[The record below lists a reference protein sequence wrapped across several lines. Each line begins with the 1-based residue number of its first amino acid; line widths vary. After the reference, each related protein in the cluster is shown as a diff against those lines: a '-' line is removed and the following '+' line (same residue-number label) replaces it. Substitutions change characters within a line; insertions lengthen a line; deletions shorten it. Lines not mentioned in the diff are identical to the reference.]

1 MLSRA
6 VFVLKRSIPQAFIAS
21 QTSGVVIQRRL
32 FRVRS
37 NARST
42 DSVAGS
48 EIVDSIPEEP
58 EEKQI
63 EPEVPEENRIY
74 FILLYML

>member
-6 VFVLKRSIPQAFIAS
+6 VFVLKRSIPQAFVAS

-37 NARST
+37 NVRST
-42 DSVAGS
+42 DSIAGS
-48 EIVDSIPEEP
+48 EIADSSPEEQ
-58 EEKQI
+58 ESKQI
-63 EPEVPEENRIY
+63 DPEVSKENRMHS
-74 FILLYML
+74 ILFHIL